1 MDFIKKKWR
10 VITLAYLLASYLIF
24 IVFMDKR
31 TDYLTYA
38 GLAFLVVTLIL
49 FVGTFIGMIGIMLH
63 TVFKKEHLAMPFYR
77 LAHSLGTTNINI
89 LAAYGVLLL
98 KTFEPGEA
106 LTVFDKAKHLTGNY
120 LYTKTLT
127 GNIALCHWKIG
138 DPKKALETYEDLFYY
153 PDLELITDYSEENLS
168 EGKNK
173 NGNFYAQDF
182 VTMGYLALIN
192 NQREKSR
199 YYTQVALEL
208 SDKYGPAYDNL
219 GQLAYAEGNLKEAKE
234 YFKKALELKP
244 GMIDSMYF
252 LAQIAWDEGNIDDAK
267 EKLQAI
273 DISKVNGLS
282 TVTADRI
289 NQLKAKSA
297 S

>member
-1 MDFIKKKWR
+1 MNFIKKKWR
-10 VITLAYLLASYLIF
+10 IITLGYLLISYLLF

-38 GLAFLVVTLIL
+38 GMAFLLITLIL
-49 FVGTFIGMIGIMLH
+49 FIGTFVGIIGIIFH
-63 TVFKKEHLAMPFYR
+63 TALKKEHLAMPFYR
-77 LAHSLGTTNINI
+77 SAYSMGTININI

-98 KTFEPGEA
+98 KDFKPEEA
-106 LTVFDKAKHLTGNY
+106 LDVFEKAKKLTSNY
-120 LYTKTLT
+120 LYIKTLT

-138 DPKKALETYEDLFYY
+138 HLKEALSTYEDLYYY
-153 PDLELITDYSEENLS
+153 PDLDVITDFSEENLE

-173 NGNFYAQDF
+173 NGNFFAQDF
-182 VTMGYLALIN
+182 VTMGYLAFIN
-192 NQREKSR
+192 NQIEKAI

-219 GQLAYAEGNLKEAKE
+219 GQFAYEKGHLEDAKTH
-234 YFKKALELKP
+234 FKKALELKP

-252 LAQIAWDEGNIDDAK
+252 LAQIAWDQGNQHDAK
-267 EKLQAI
+267 RQLDAI
-273 DISKVNGLS
+273 DTSKVNGLS
-282 TVTADRI
+282 TVSVERI
-289 NQLKAKSA
+289 NQLKEKSA